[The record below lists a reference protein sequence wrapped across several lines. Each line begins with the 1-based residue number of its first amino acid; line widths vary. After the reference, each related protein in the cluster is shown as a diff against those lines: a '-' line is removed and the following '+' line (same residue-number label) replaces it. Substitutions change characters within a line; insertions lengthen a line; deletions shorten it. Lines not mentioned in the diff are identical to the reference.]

1 MKLTNEQ
8 LKTIYFG
15 AYSFMETEDGYNTNV
30 GDDIMLKMYKIH
42 KNGGKK
48 L

>member
-15 AYSFMETEDGYNTNV
+15 AYSFAETEDGY
-30 GDDIMLKMYKIH
+30 LKSFQYNQEQMNH
-42 KNGGKK
+42 
-48 L
+48 